1 MPNRGS
7 PQPPRLR
14 PRSLVLIKTGARPL
28 RSCRP
33 GPRCRS
39 GPFGAAGEALGCQQ
53 LSRGVKRGGGRL
65 HSGVR
70 SPPRSHSAPPRL
82 APSSDVHRGV
92 THLAAGAT
100 PVRAPTGPWGCWCLP
115 PPQCQGFITWPALII
130 HPHRATPW
138 LLGAGGQD
146 GDRGRTPRCTP
157 PQPVPQKAGGTHAPI
172 APASCPLPSPRRSRT
187 RCPPRPAL
195 LQSRAC
201 PLHQR
206 PSLCR
211 VSALSLVQ
219 GWGWGDPHPGV
230 RRPLLS

>member
-1 MPNRGS
+1 MGFNTPPRPPRKEAPRFPPHHLTLHPPLQHAHPQHLLAASLGGSGHPPSRTLGIPPPRRCQRPHIPQGRILLGAAARGGEASWVPNRGS

-115 PPQCQGFITWPALII
+115 PPAMPGVHYVAGANYPPAPG
-130 HPHRATPW
+130 HPVA
-138 LLGAGGQD
+138 AGG
-146 GDRGRTPRCTP
+146 RG
-157 PQPVPQKAGGTHAPI
+157 A
-172 APASCPLPSPRRSRT
+172 RRR
-187 RCPPRPAL
+187 
-195 LQSRAC
+195 
-201 PLHQR
+201 
-206 PSLCR
+206 
-211 VSALSLVQ
+211 Q
-219 GWGWGDPHPGV
+219 G
-230 RRPLLS
+230 